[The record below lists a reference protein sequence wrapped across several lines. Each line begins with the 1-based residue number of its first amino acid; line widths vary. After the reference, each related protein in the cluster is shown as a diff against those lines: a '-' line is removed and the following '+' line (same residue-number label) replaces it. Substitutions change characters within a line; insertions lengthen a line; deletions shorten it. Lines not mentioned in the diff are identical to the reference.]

1 MNFMKYDLGKENFK
15 NWIVCENDFSD
26 KYLGKCESIM
36 CLGNGYLGLRSST
49 EEKYVGETRNMFVAG
64 TFNKFEDEV
73 TELPNVAD
81 LVEINIYINGKRFNL
96 IEGTVKNYKRYLN
109 LKTGELTR
117 EFIWSTEENKDI
129 KFEFKR
135 FVSLDNLHV
144 IGQRVTIIPLEKDI
158 TIKIQSGINGQVS
171 NTGAQHFMEGDKR
184 VYDGK
189 FIQYTETT
197 TESKIDFVL
206 NTTHNFEINNKEVNP
221 KSLVAMDRRKVY
233 YNYEIDVKAN
243 EEYKI
248 EKISNVYTSR
258 DRECENLSYEELK
271 ETSLNNIKEISKIG
285 YDKLQNQSANAWEDK
300 IWSKSNITI
309 ESENDYEQLAIRFA
323 QYHLVVMTPAH
334 DNRMNIG
341 AKGLSGEGY
350 KGHTFWD
357 TEIFMLP
364 YFIYNDPKTARSLL
378 EYRYLTLNGARK
390 KAKENGYEGAQF
402 PWESAWLEDGEV
414 TPVWGAADIV
424 TGEPTK
430 IWTGFIEIHVTSDV
444 VYGTWH
450 YYNVTKDQDF
460 MDKCGYEI
468 IFDCATFWQS
478 RLEWNTDKNIYEING
493 VIGPDEYKEH
503 VNNNAFTNYTAKWNL
518 DLAMTYY
525 NELKENRCELF
536 NSLNEKLNL
545 DENFKK
551 WSDKV
556 NKIYLP
562 KPNEDNVIPQD
573 DTYLTREIIDLTK
586 YKNQENI
593 GTFFNDY
600 NMEQANNI
608 QVSKQ
613 ADIMVLFLLLEDLFS
628 EEVKKANWDY
638 YEPKTLH
645 DSSLS
650 LSTHCTLAND
660 LGDSNLA
667 YKLFKKACDIDLG
680 PNMKTSDAGIHG
692 ASLGGVW
699 QCVVNGF
706 GGVRMING
714 NLRINPSLPKTWK
727 KLSFPLNWHGDVL
740 NICIENNTLT
750 VINTTNKNKEIK
762 FIHKNE
768 EYTLKQ
774 QIAIDLKEKIFA

>member
-1 MNFMKYDLGKENFK
+1 MSFMKYDLGKGDFK

-49 EEKYVGETRNMFVAG
+49 EEKYVGETRDMFVAG

-81 LVEINIYINGKRFNL
+81 IVEMNIYIDGKRFSL
-96 IEGTVKNYKRYLN
+96 IEGKFREYKRYLN
-109 LKTGELTR
+109 LKKGELVR
-117 EFIWSTEENKDI
+117 EFIWTTEESKDV

-144 IGQRVTIIPLEKDI
+144 IGQMVKITPLEKDI
-158 TIKIQSGINGQVS
+158 NVKIQSGINGQVS
-171 NTGAQHFMEGDKR
+171 NTGAQHFTEGDKR
-184 VYDGK
+184 VYEDK
-189 FIQYTETT
+189 FIQYTEST

-206 NTTHNFEINNKEVNP
+206 NTTHKFEINNKEVNP
-221 KSLVAMDRRKVY
+221 SSLIAMSRRKVY
-233 YNYEIDVKAN
+233 YNYEIDVKVN

-248 EKISNVYTSR
+248 EKLSNVYTSR

-271 ETSLNNIKEISKIG
+271 NMSLNNIKEISTIG
-285 YDKLQNQSANAWEDK
+285 YEVLQNQSANAWEEK
-300 IWSKSNITI
+300 IWAKTRITI
-309 ESENDYEQLAIRFA
+309 GSENDYEQLAIRFA
-323 QYHLVVMTPAH
+323 QYHLVAMTPAH

-390 KAKENGYEGAQF
+390 KAKDNGYEGAQF

-414 TPVWGAADIV
+414 TPIWGDADIV

-430 IWTGFIEIHVTSDV
+430 IWTGFIEIHVTSDI

-450 YYNVTKDQDF
+450 YYNVTKDQEF

-478 RLEWNTDKNIYEING
+478 RLEWNEEKNIYEING

-503 VNNNAFTNYTAKWNL
+503 VDNNAFTNYTAKWNL
-518 DLAMTYY
+518 DLAINYY

-536 NSLNEKLNL
+536 KSLNKKLNL

-551 WSDKV
+551 WLDKV

-562 KPNEDNVIPQD
+562 KPNEDNIIPQD
-573 DTYLTREIIDLTK
+573 DTYLTREIIDLRK
-586 YKNQENI
+586 YKNQEHI
-593 GTFFNDY
+593 GSFFKDY

-628 EEVKKANWDY
+628 EEVKKANWNY

-660 LGDSNLA
+660 LGDSELS

-680 PNMKTSDAGIHG
+680 PNMKTSDAGVHA

-714 NLRINPSLPKTWK
+714 NLRINPSLPSTWN
-727 KLSFPLNWHGDVL
+727 KLNFPLNWHGDVL
-740 NICIENNTLT
+740 DICIENDKLT
-750 VINTTNKNKEIK
+750 VINITNNNEEIK
-762 FIHKNE
+762 FIHRNE
-768 EYTLKQ
+768 VYTLKKE
-774 QIAIDLKEKIFA
+774 ITIDLKEKVFV